1 MSLKKS
7 VSDPVACVGDILA
20 LQDALDVLGG
30 KWRLRILHYL
40 LIRKQ
45 ETNTFK
51 KIEKDVVGISAK
63 VLSKE
68 LKELEFNGL
77 VHREVMD
84 SKPVTVR
91 YSITPYGEEIKSV
104 LSAFVNWG
112 VRHRQKMVSD
122 S

>member
-7 VSDPVACVGDILA
+7 ISDPIACVGDILA
-20 LQDALDVLGG
+20 LQDALDILGG

-40 LIRKQ
+40 LIRKLDA
-45 ETNTFK
+45 NTFK
-51 KIEKDVVGISAK
+51 KIGKDVVGISAK

-68 LKELEFNGL
+68 LKELELNGM

-91 YSITPYGEEIKSV
+91 YSITPYGEEIQSV

>member
-7 VSDPVACVGDILA
+7 ISDPVACVGDILA

-112 VRHRQKMVSD
+112 ARHRQKMVSD